1 MTTKTEQSANKIK
14 PSPILARMTGKDE
27 EARLRVLATIEALG
41 LNDNLLELETKG
53 FTVLKRVLSEDQ
65 ITRAKSAI
73 LRRVES
79 TTGKKIDPEGGTADN
94 FHGMDYQPYLIF
106 DDPVFPEILLEEKP
120 LALMY
125 YLLGE
130 SCVLS
135 SMGSHFRGP
144 GGLPL
149 STHVDSIPVGM
160 TEVAL
165 VANCNYALTPYSREA
180 GALAMFP
187 GSHRRLRG
195 PTPHENWMVG
205 HETVPELVAKNLSTE
220 ELDAIEWTAPTG
232 AVTMDIKPGDAVV
245 WHGNS
250 WHAGWRREIPGARI
264 NLASYFCRPYLSTQ
278 ERRGDDR
285 YPEVFERYAN
295 DPRFAQLMGEKSFN
309 GWREEGPDLTGAKNL
324 PAGHFD

>member
-1 MTTKTEQSANKIK
+1 MTTKTEQSANKLK
-14 PSPILARMTGKDE
+14 TSPVLARMTSQTE
-27 EARLRVLATIEALG
+27 EARLRVLANIEALS
-41 LNDNLLELETKG
+41 LNDNLLELETQG
-53 FTVLKRVLSEDQ
+53 FTVLKGVLSEDQ
-65 ITRAKSAI
+65 VTRAKSAI

-79 TTGKKIDPEGGTADN
+79 TTGNKIDPECGTADD
-94 FHGMDYQPYLIF
+94 FRGMGYQPYLIF
-106 DDPVFPEILLEEKP
+106 DDPVFPAILLEEKP
-120 LALMY
+120 LALIY

-149 STHVDSIPVGM
+149 SAHVDSAPVGM
-160 TEVAL
+160 TEVSP

-187 GSHRRLRG
+187 GSHRKLRG
-195 PTPHENWMVG
+195 PTPHENWMAG
-205 HETVPELVAKNLSTE
+205 HETVPEVVAKNLSAE

-232 AVTMDIKPGDAVV
+232 AVTMDIEPGDAVV

-295 DPRFAQLMGEKSFN
+295 DPRFAQLMGENSFN
-309 GWREEGPDLTGAKNL
+309 GWREEGPDLTGAKSL
-324 PAGHFD
+324 PSGLFD